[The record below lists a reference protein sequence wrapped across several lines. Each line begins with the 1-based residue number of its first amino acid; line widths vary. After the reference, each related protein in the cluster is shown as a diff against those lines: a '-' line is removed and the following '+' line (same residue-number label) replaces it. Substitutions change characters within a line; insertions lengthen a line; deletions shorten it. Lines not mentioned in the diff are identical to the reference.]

1 MPALFLEVKSD
12 LGLVN
17 SQKRLPHIAAR
28 SAVAP
33 YGSNA
38 AATRVA
44 LWPPKPNEL
53 FRATRTFFSRAT
65 LGVQS
70 RSHSSPGFSRL
81 IVGGMTESRIA
92 SAQAAISIPPAPPN
106 K

>member
-1 MPALFLEVKSD
+1 MPALFLELKID

-53 FRATRTFFSRAT
+53 FKAMRTFFSRAT
-65 LGVQS
+65 LGMYS
-70 RSHSSPGFSRL
+70 RSHSSPGFARL
-81 IVGGMTESRIA
+81 LVGGMTDSRTATALERIG
-92 SAQAAISIPPAPPN
+92 SA
-106 K
+106 